1 MSRHPPAAGVLSLS
15 LSLCPQRA
23 RPPSVPK
30 TRIEPRHR
38 RTHTT
43 TQLAWEMDNP
53 AQEADRRA
61 SVGSALIVSVGQSGL
76 AGILALV
83 QRAAASIV
91 PWFSMRVEEAAFDAA
106 VACGWCAWRMR
117 HLAAGWRC

>member
-1 MSRHPPAAGVLSLS
+1 MSRHPPAAGV

-53 AQEADRRA
+53 AQEVDRRA

-83 QRAAASIV
+83 QRAAAMV
-91 PWFSMRVEEAAFDAA
+91 QHACRGGRV
-106 VACGWCAWRMR
+106 
-117 HLAAGWRC
+117 